1 MQCNKDNQLTWLKR
15 DHIQFL
21 FFFFFFLCFCVFHL
35 NLKLV
40 LPRPNVTHLLPGIQ
54 ILDAPIKFSKFQVNF
69 CYKIRKQTFLN
80 KLSVHSYGSSLLRGC
95 KLAPVLKNLII

>member
-54 ILDAPIKFSKFQVNF
+54 ILDAPIIFSKFQNL
-69 CYKIRKQTFLN
+69 KIKGLHLTRSHPKE
-80 KLSVHSYGSSLLRGC
+80 KDH
-95 KLAPVLKNLII
+95 K